1 MNEAIK
7 FIMEFYS
14 VTHSDAVKY
23 YWDEIE
29 SYMQLLS
36 WKNTTNDK

>member
-14 VTHSDAVKY
+14 VSHDDAVQY

-29 SYMQLLS
+29 SFMWLLAK
-36 WKNTTNDK
+36 KNNE

>member
-14 VTHSDAVKY
+14 VSHDDAVNY

-29 SYMQLLS
+29 AYMQLLA
-36 WKNTTNDK
+36 WKNTDHVQ